1 MGFTRLA
8 LLCFAKIGCGS
19 EAQIKKSVFCFG
31 LHSPCT
37 TLLREDRLRLGSPNQ
52 KKCFLLWASL
62 ALHCFASRRQAA
74 ARKSK
79 SKKVFFALGFA
90 RLALSLH
97 LENIGTLT
105 IMINRELIRLKV
117 VQLVY
122 SYYQN
127 EGKTIDMAEKEL
139 NFSLQKAY
147 DLYQYLLSLLVE
159 LEKHAE
165 RKDAVRVAREK
176 RTGAAV
182 GGISPDKQFADN
194 KLLCQLDDNKAL
206 IDYRENRKGQW
217 PEEDAFV
224 KKLYAKMVESDIYE
238 MYITKEDFSYEADR
252 EVVRKLYK
260 TFVCNNDDFDAL
272 LEEHS
277 LYWNDDKQVVD
288 SFVMK
293 TIKRFDEKSTP
304 EQELLPEYAADEDRL
319 FAGKLFEA
327 ALERG
332 AELRDIIRAHTKN
345 WEFNRLAFMDVI
357 IMQIAL
363 AEILTFDSIP
373 LNVTFNEYLD
383 IAKVYSTPRSSSYIN
398 GMLDGIVKELAK
410 EGRITKVRERKVKKE
425 ADNK

>member
-1 MGFTRLA
+1 MDFT
-8 LLCFAKIGCGS
+8 
-19 EAQIKKSVFCFG
+19 
-31 LHSPCT
+31 
-37 TLLREDRLRLGSPNQ
+37 
-52 KKCFLLWASL
+52 
-62 ALHCFASRRQAA
+62 
-74 ARKSK
+74 
-79 SKKVFFALGFA
+79 

-159 LEKHAE
+159 LKKHAE

-224 KKLYAKMVESDIYE
+224 KKLYAQMVESDIYE

-425 ADNK
+425 TDNK